1 MSTDLVPC
9 RCWDQGKVAAA
20 PMPISYMA
28 FPEKDKMT
36 GITCSRFTL
45 PANPRQWNT
54 MMDKPPKAILSMSKC
69 GASFWTTPL
78 DWGLVP
84 VASLILTAPFCWSL
98 GSTHTCLL
106 SPHLLL
112 FFLWLLS
119 LHCFSSR
126 CFFLKPCPAC
136 VCCFSE
142 GCLRRTGKDGRQP
155 WRDTSLQSWSH

>member
-36 GITCSRFTL
+36 GVTCSWFTL

-84 VASLILTAPFCWSL
+84 VASLILAAPFCWSL

-112 FFLWLLS
+112 LFLWLLS